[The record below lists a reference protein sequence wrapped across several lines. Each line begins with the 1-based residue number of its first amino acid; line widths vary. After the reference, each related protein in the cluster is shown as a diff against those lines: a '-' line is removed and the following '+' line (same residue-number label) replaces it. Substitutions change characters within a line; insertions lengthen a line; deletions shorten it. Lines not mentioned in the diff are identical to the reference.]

1 MSTLKV
7 HSDDDQFWLVE
18 RHGTTDRHHLQRER
32 SLDEHVDDNSTRS
45 LGWSSAGAGAD
56 DFDRGEESKVRTML
70 NAIEV
75 CSVTRVCRS
84 KLEITRKHST
94 RRWST

>member
-7 HSDDDQFWLVE
+7 NSDDDQFWLVE
-18 RHGTTDRHHLQRER
+18 RHGNPDRHHHHHHRER

-75 CSVTRVCRS
+75 
-84 KLEITRKHST
+84 
-94 RRWST
+94 